1 MIIIQLFI
9 GIIFALGI
17 GCILFDVFKIPSM
30 KASRATH
37 NLGRKGDKKVSNR
50 RSNVRQDD
58 GRWEARIIIGHK
70 NDGSPMYKSAFAKTQ
85 KSALKQLHQ
94 LLDLYR
100 DVDLTEDCR
109 MTLGEWIDKWL
120 DEYMI
125 FTIKENTI
133 KGYRSQIDHQIKPF
147 IGHKQL
153 ASLTTADIQKFYN
166 KIKKEGRVHPHPIHG
181 HVLSDS
187 MVRKIHMMLHEAM
200 EVAVRERYIVRNP
213 TDNTTIPKKTITE
226 KQVLDDS
233 QLNRFLEAIQG
244 EPYWHDFFYV
254 EVMTGLRR
262 GEICGIKWSDIDF
275 NEGTLCIKRSVSTK
289 EGGGV
294 SIGETKTDAG
304 VRTIIMPPSVA
315 TLLQEKQADAIS
327 EWVFPHYTN
336 PSDPLHPSSAYKK
349 LKTILKNIELPMMRF
364 HDLRHT
370 FATHATDGGVDP
382 KTLAGILGHTDA
394 SFTLDTYTHVT
405 GDMQRNAMTVVNSM
419 MQQFLIT
426 EETDGK
432 E

>member
-1 MIIIQLFI
+1 MAKRRPQGDGTI
-9 GIIFALGI
+9 
-17 GCILFDVFKIPSM
+17 
-30 KASRATH
+30 
-37 NLGRKGDKKVSNR
+37 RK
-50 RSNVRQDD
+50 RSD

-100 DVDLTEDCR
+100 DVDLTEECR
-109 MTLGEWIDKWL
+109 MTLGEWMDKWM

-213 TDNTTIPKKTITE
+213 TDNTTIPKKTTTE

-262 GEICGIKWSDIDF
+262 GEICGIKWSDINF
-275 NEGTLCIKRSVSTK
+275 AEGTLSVTRSVGTK

-315 TLLQEKQADAIS
+315 TLLWKKRSDAIN

-349 LKTILKNIELPMMRF
+349 LKTLLKRLELPLLRF

-370 FATHATDGGVDP
+370 FATQATDGGVDP

-405 GDMQRNAMTVVNSM
+405 SDMQRGASAIVNNM

-426 EETDGK
+426 EENNG
-432 E
+432 EQ

>member
-1 MIIIQLFI
+1 MAKRRPQGDGTI
-9 GIIFALGI
+9 
-17 GCILFDVFKIPSM
+17 
-30 KASRATH
+30 
-37 NLGRKGDKKVSNR
+37 RK
-50 RSNVRQDD
+50 RSD

-70 NDGSPMYKSAFAKTQ
+70 NDGTPMYKSAFAKTQ

-100 DVDLTEDCR
+100 DVDLTEECR
-109 MTLGEWIDKWL
+109 MTLGEWMDKWM

-181 HVLSDS
+181 HMLSDS

-213 TDNTTIPKKTITE
+213 TDNTTIPKKTTTE

-315 TLLQEKQADAIS
+315 TLLWEKRVDAVN

-349 LKTILKNIELPMMRF
+349 LKTILKRLELPLLRF

-370 FATHATDGGVDP
+370 FATQATDGGVDP

-405 GDMQRNAMTVVNSM
+405 SDMQRGASAIVNNM

-426 EETDGK
+426 EENNG
-432 E
+432 EQ

>member
-1 MIIIQLFI
+1 MAKRRPQGDGTI
-9 GIIFALGI
+9 
-17 GCILFDVFKIPSM
+17 
-30 KASRATH
+30 
-37 NLGRKGDKKVSNR
+37 RK
-50 RSNVRQDD
+50 RSD

-100 DVDLTEDCR
+100 DVDLTEECR
-109 MTLGEWIDKWL
+109 MTLGEWMDKWL

-262 GEICGIKWSDIDF
+262 GEICGIKWRDIDF

-315 TLLQEKQADAIS
+315 TLLWKKRSDAIN

-349 LKTILKNIELPMMRF
+349 LKTLLKRLELPLLRF

-370 FATHATDGGVDP
+370 FATQATDGGVDP

-405 GDMQRNAMTVVNSM
+405 SDMQRGASAIVNNM

-426 EETDGK
+426 EENNG
-432 E
+432 EQ

>member
-1 MIIIQLFI
+1 MANKRRPQGDGTI
-9 GIIFALGI
+9 
-17 GCILFDVFKIPSM
+17 
-30 KASRATH
+30 
-37 NLGRKGDKKVSNR
+37 RKRN
-50 RSNVRQDD
+50 D

-100 DVDLTEDCR
+100 DVDLTEECR
-109 MTLGEWIDKWL
+109 MTLGEWMDKWM

-200 EVAVRERYIVRNP
+200 DVAVRERYIVRNP
-213 TDNTTIPKKTITE
+213 TDNTTIPKKTTTE

-304 VRTIIMPPSVA
+304 MRTIIMPPSVA
-315 TLLQEKQADAIS
+315 TLLWKKRSDAIN

-349 LKTILKNIELPMMRF
+349 LKTLLKRLELPLLRF

-370 FATHATDGGVDP
+370 FATQATDGGVDP

-405 GDMQRNAMTVVNSM
+405 SDMQRGASAIVNNM

-426 EETDGK
+426 EENNG
-432 E
+432 EQ